1 MCTAGNIFS
10 SQFVC
15 LLFQGTLLE
24 GRIVIGFYLL
34 CELVC
39 LLLFL
44 CPFTMESVC
53 SFGIEICSCLCFVI
67 LELIKRGNT
76 PSVPKDSLLGH
87 ILNGKIQLWAYD

>member
-1 MCTAGNIFS
+1 MLGAS
-10 SQFVC
+10 
-15 LLFQGTLLE
+15 LLE

-53 SFGIEICSCLCFVI
+53 SLSIEICSCLCFVI

>member
-1 MCTAGNIFS
+1 
-10 SQFVC
+10 
-15 LLFQGTLLE
+15 
-24 GRIVIGFYLL
+24 
-34 CELVC
+34 
-39 LLLFL
+39 
-44 CPFTMESVC
+44 MESVC